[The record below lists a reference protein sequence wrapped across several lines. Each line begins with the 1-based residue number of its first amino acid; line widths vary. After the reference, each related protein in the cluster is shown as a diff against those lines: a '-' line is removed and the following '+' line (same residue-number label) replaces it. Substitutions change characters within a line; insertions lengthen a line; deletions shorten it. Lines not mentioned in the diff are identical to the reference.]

1 MGLDITIKEVEEIRC
16 PDCGRLVT
24 TEEVDRVDSG
34 GRIWYDI
41 LTDFGYYVPYEQR
54 DETNDW
60 YGKDMTLSSEQA
72 QELFDFVE
80 REKPYSARDLSV
92 LISHALASGNKIVI
106 NADW

>member
-1 MGLDITIKEVEEIRC
+1 MGLDIAIKEVGPIYC
-16 PDCGRLVT
+16 PDCSRLVAVK
-24 TEEVDRVDSG
+24 EIDEVDSG

-80 REKPYSARDLSV
+80 REKPYSARALSV

>member
-24 TEEVDRVDSG
+24 TRGTDEVDSG

-41 LTDFGYYVPYEQR
+41 LADFGYYVPYEER
-54 DETNDW
+54 NETNDW
-60 YGKDMTLSSEQA
+60 YGRDMTLTPEQT
-72 QELFDFVE
+72 QRLFDFVE
-80 REKPYSARDLSV
+80 QEQPYSARDLSV